1 MNLAAETHVD
11 RSIDRPAAFIE
22 TNVVGTFTLL
32 QDALHYWHRLDA
44 TARSRFRFL
53 HVSSDEVYGS
63 LGDDGAFSE
72 LTPYAPNSPYSASK
86 ASSDH
91 LVRAW
96 HKTYGLPTLITN
108 CCNNYGPFH
117 FPEKLIPHI
126 IIRGLAEE
134 PLPLYGDGQN
144 VRDWVYVEDH
154 ARALALVVQRGA
166 AGETYNIG
174 ARTERANVDVVKSI
188 CKLLDEMQPSSRGP
202 REQLITFV
210 PDRPGHDRR
219 YAIDPSKIE
228 RELGWRAEHDF
239 ETGLAKTVRWYL
251 DHQGWWRAILK
262 RGYTTKRVGL
272 GRVKLNRDPAP
283 I

>member
-1 MNLAAETHVD
+1 M
-11 RSIDRPAAFIE
+11 P
-22 TNVVGTFTLL
+22 
-32 QDALHYWHRLDA
+32 
-44 TARSRFRFL
+44 SRQRC
-53 HVSSDEVYGS
+53 
-63 LGDDGAFSE
+63 
-72 LTPYAPNSPYSASK
+72 TPYLVTPPRGEPNRLSPTRCGG
-86 ASSDH
+86 
-91 LVRAW
+91 VFQER
-96 HKTYGLPTLITN
+96 P
-108 CCNNYGPFH
+108 
-117 FPEKLIPHI
+117 PERLIPHI

-188 CKLLDEMQPSSRGP
+188 CRLLDEMQPSSRGP
-202 REQLITFV
+202 RERLITFV

-219 YAIDPSKIE
+219 YAIHPSKIE

-239 ETGLAKTVRWYL
+239 ETGLEKTVRWYL

-262 RGYTTKRVGL
+262 RGYATKRVGL